1 MKLIYKNN
9 RGVELDLLNN
19 QDHFVIVGADNLHGV
34 ELDFA
39 ESASPYID
47 GTSVDNV
54 RAASRGIVLTFQFV
68 GDVQAGVDLFT
79 SVIKSKQVGYLTETD
94 ENGREIRIK
103 GVVKVPPYTRL
114 SDACQIQLELYCG
127 QPYWQDVEAVVNQ
140 ISATIDLLYLPEDG
154 RGFPPEGV
162 PFGEINVERSRTIV
176 NDGDTSVGMKI
187 SIVALDSTS
196 NPRISCSTGTQNGW
210 YMELALDMAAGD
222 EVIISTERGNKY
234 ITLNGSQYVGSTPIL
249 SLLTVKGDDWL
260 QLEQGENTFNITA
273 SDDTLLYFNLEYRR
287 RYE

>member
-1 MKLIYKNN
+1 MKLIYTNN

-19 QDHFVIVGADNLHGV
+19 QDRFVIVGADNLHGI

-79 SVIKSKQVGYLTETD
+79 SVVKSKQIGYLTETD

-103 GVVKVPPYTRL
+103 GVAKVPPYTRL

-127 QPYWQDVEAVVNQ
+127 QPYWQDVEAVISQ

-154 RGFPPEGV
+154 RGFPAEGV
-162 PFGEINVERSRTIV
+162 PFGEINIERSRTIV
-176 NDGDTSVGMKI
+176 NDGDTSVGMAI

-210 YMELALDMAAGD
+210 YMELDLDMAAGD

-249 SLLTVKGDDWL
+249 SLLTVNGADWL

-273 SDDTLLYFNLEYRR
+273 SDDTLLYFNLAYRR